1 MDPIN
6 VMTYNLR
13 VSWDGSTGED
23 SPLFLGPYDKGDN
36 KYFSVVSEDLGQ
48 PALMD
53 IFNQVEISGQG
64 VKGSLRKLYGQDEDD
79 KLS

>member
-13 VSWDGSTGED
+13 VSWDGSTAED

-53 IFNQVEISGQG
+53 IFNQVLR
-64 VKGSLRKLYGQDEDD
+64 SLAKE
-79 KLS
+79 